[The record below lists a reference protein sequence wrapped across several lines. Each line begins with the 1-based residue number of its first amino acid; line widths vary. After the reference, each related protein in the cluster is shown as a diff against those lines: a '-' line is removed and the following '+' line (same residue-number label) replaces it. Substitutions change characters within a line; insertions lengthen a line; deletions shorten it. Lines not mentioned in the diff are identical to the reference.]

1 MINIKNLDPKLL
13 NIGKI
18 LFKSIDAVA
27 YHIKYIAMKS
37 LDHVNIDCKNS
48 HVDGYIIEQNNEVKY
63 LVFTSEVKNK
73 EVIEKCKKCR
83 VKSKIKLKQ

>member
-63 LVFTSEVKNK
+63 LVFTSEVNNK
-73 EVIEKCKKCR
+73 EVIEKCKKM
-83 VKSKIKLKQ
+83 

>member
-18 LFKSIDAVA
+18 LFKSVDAVA

-73 EVIEKCKKCR
+73 EVIEKCKKM
-83 VKSKIKLKQ
+83 

>member
-1 MINIKNLDPKLL
+1 MINIKNLDPRLL

-73 EVIEKCKKCR
+73 EVIEKCKKM
-83 VKSKIKLKQ
+83 

>member
-18 LFKSIDAVA
+18 LFESIDAVA

-48 HVDGYIIEQNNEVKY
+48 HVDGYIIEQNNEDKY

-73 EVIEKCKKCR
+73 EVIEKCKKM
-83 VKSKIKLKQ
+83 

>member
-27 YHIKYIAMKS
+27 YHIKYITMKS
-37 LDHVNIDCKNS
+37 LDHVNIDWI
-48 HVDGYIIEQNNEVKY
+48 HY
-63 LVFTSEVKNK
+63 
-73 EVIEKCKKCR
+73 
-83 VKSKIKLKQ
+83 

>member
-18 LFKSIDAVA
+18 LFKSIDAVV

-48 HVDGYIIEQNNEVKY
+48 HVDGYIIEQNNEDKY
-63 LVFTSEVKNK
+63 LIFASEVKNK
-73 EVIEKCKKCR
+73 EIIEKCKK
-83 VKSKIKLKQ
+83 I

>member
-1 MINIKNLDPKLL
+1 MINIKNLDPRLL

-73 EVIEKCKKCR
+73 EIIEKCKK
-83 VKSKIKLKQ
+83 I

>member
-27 YHIKYIAMKS
+27 YHIKYITMKS

-48 HVDGYIIEQNNEVKY
+48 HVDGYIIEQNNEDKY
-63 LVFTSEVKNK
+63 LVFASEVKNK
-73 EVIEKCKKCR
+73 EIIEKCKK
-83 VKSKIKLKQ
+83 I

>member
-1 MINIKNLDPKLL
+1 MINIKNLDSKLL

-18 LFKSIDAVA
+18 LFKSIDAAA

-48 HVDGYIIEQNNEVKY
+48 HVDGYIIEQNNEDKY

-73 EVIEKCKKCR
+73 EVIEKCKKM
-83 VKSKIKLKQ
+83 

>member
-13 NIGKI
+13 NIGKM

-73 EVIEKCKKCR
+73 EVIEKCKKM
-83 VKSKIKLKQ
+83 

>member
-18 LFKSIDAVA
+18 LFKSFDAVA

-48 HVDGYIIEQNNEVKY
+48 HVDGYIIEQNNEDKY

-73 EVIEKCKKCR
+73 EIIEKCKKM
-83 VKSKIKLKQ
+83 

>member
-73 EVIEKCKKCR
+73 EVIEKCKKM
-83 VKSKIKLKQ
+83 

>member
-18 LFKSIDAVA
+18 LFKTIDAVA

-48 HVDGYIIEQNNEVKY
+48 HVDGYIIEQNNEDKY

-73 EVIEKCKKCR
+73 EVIEKCKKM
-83 VKSKIKLKQ
+83 

>member
-13 NIGKI
+13 DIGKI

-73 EVIEKCKKCR
+73 EVIEKCKKM
-83 VKSKIKLKQ
+83 

>member
-48 HVDGYIIEQNNEVKY
+48 HVDGYIIEQNNEDKY

-73 EVIEKCKKCR
+73 EVIEKCKKM
-83 VKSKIKLKQ
+83 